1 MTYKKEMYYERLL
14 DPIIRK
20 YLKVF
25 GAICIQGPKWCVKTW
40 TSQFH
45 SSSSFYVGDSRNNF
59 GNRHLAK
66 INPTKILEGK
76 TPRLI
81 DEWQEYPPIW
91 DVVKFEVDNRGLK
104 GQFILTGSSTP
115 EHKGLFHSGIG
126 RIATLQLR
134 PMSLFESK
142 DSLGQIS
149 LKDLINDNFENT
161 TYEGIELNKI
171 INLII
176 RGGWPD
182 NIEVDDKYSY
192 LAASN
197 YVNTFLTEDLDKISN
212 TKFDKNKLQK
222 LLKSLARNN
231 AITVSIN
238 KLIDDIKTNENETID
253 KKTIYAYLD
262 ILNRSFIVD
271 NLQPF
276 SLNIRSNLRIKQNE
290 KRLFVDPSLA
300 AALLNVNNES
310 LQNDLNTLGFLF
322 ENLVLRDLKVY
333 AQSNEWN
340 IYHYQDYND
349 NELDAVIELKNGEW
363 VAIEIKLGWEQVDK
377 ASEKLVKFSNKLEKQ
392 KATKPKKLIVITGTG
407 KSAYLREDN
416 VYVVPIGLL
425 KN

>member
-1 MTYKKEMYYERLL
+1 MNYKKEKYYIRLIDTL
-14 DPIIRK
+14 IEK

-25 GAICIQGPKWCVKTW
+25 GAICIQGAKGCGKSW

-45 SSSSFYVGDSRNNF
+45 SNSTFYASDLKNNF
-59 GNRHLAK
+59 KNKSLLK
-66 INPTKILEGK
+66 PDFVQILEGEF
-76 TPRLI
+76 PRMI
-81 DEWQEYPPIW
+81 DEWQEYPSLW
-91 DVVKFEVDNRGLK
+91 DTIKFEVDNRGLK
-104 GQFILTGSSTP
+104 GQFVLNGSSTP
-115 EHKGLFHSGIG
+115 KHKGLFHSGIG

-134 PMSLFESK
+134 PMSLYESK
-142 DSLGQIS
+142 DSIGKIS
-149 LKDLINDNFENT
+149 LKNIVEGEFKST
-161 TYEGIELNKI
+161 IYEGLNFKKI
-171 INLII
+171 TNLII
-176 RGGWPD
+176 RGGWPN
-182 NIEVDDKYSY
+182 NIHVDSKYSY
-192 LAASN
+192 LLAKN
-197 YVNTFLTEDLDKISN
+197 YVNTFLTEDLDKISD

-231 AITVSIN
+231 ATTVSIN

-377 ASEKLVKFSNKLEKQ
+377 AAEKLVKFSNKLEKQ
-392 KATKPKKLIVITGTG
+392 KAKKPKKLIVITGTG